1 MDSNP
6 ALGSGGMGR
15 DIGEAMETEEGKG
28 AAANGQ
34 HIVAGGSPL
43 TSETSEG
50 SSGQSEKEWLRC
62 SIHSRPFQCKD
73 TPVCCLVRSWDAL
86 AD

>member
-1 MDSNP
+1 MDSDP

-15 DIGEAMETEEGKG
+15 DIGGAMETEEGTG

-34 HIVAGGSPL
+34 HVVAGDSPL

-62 SIHSRPFQCKD
+62 SIHSRLFQCKD

-86 AD
+86 AG